1 MLLLMLMNVTWTNY
15 TFQLSLDKKD
25 IERCNLLYQI
35 WFVEGFDLFLGF
47 LCSSVRI
54 WCLSY
59 SAPWTLRMI
68 LQHRRSV
75 LHVVLHRDRV
85 TIPALVTFSINPQ
98 KGTVSKTAH
107 DRDPVEL
114 LLLQRHL
121 KFSIVGLVTLRFLI
135 GENSTFITWGIITRR
150 EEVVYNRYLMHMAK
164 NRGQGTAH
172 WKKFMRPTGP

>member
-1 MLLLMLMNVTWTNY
+1 MLHKKTMLLLMLMNVTWTNY

-35 WFVEGFDLFLGF
+35 WIVEGFDLFLVF

-75 LHVVLHRDRV
+75 LVLQRDRV
-85 TIPALVTFSINPQ
+85 
-98 KGTVSKTAH
+98 
-107 DRDPVEL
+107 EL
-114 LLLQRHL
+114 HLLQRHL

-150 EEVVYNRYLMHMAK
+150 EEVVYNRYLMHMVK
-164 NRGQGTAH
+164 NRGQETTD
-172 WKKFMRPTGP
+172 WKKFMRPTDP